1 MSRTP
6 QQIIEAELGSLVM
19 RLSILTGE
27 NELLKE
33 ENDRLKM
40 EIKLITEKINEGK

>member
-33 ENDRLKM
+33 ENDKLRIELKS
-40 EIKLITEKINEGK
+40 ITEKINEDK